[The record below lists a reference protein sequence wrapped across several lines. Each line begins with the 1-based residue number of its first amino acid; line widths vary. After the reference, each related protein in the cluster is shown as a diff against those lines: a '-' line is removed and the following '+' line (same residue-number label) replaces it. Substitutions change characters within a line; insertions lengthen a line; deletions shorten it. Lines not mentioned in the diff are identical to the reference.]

1 MKVPDLIPLRYDCPI
16 CGESN
21 ETLVDPTG
29 GEKQEFVEDCAVCC
43 NPVVI
48 SIRMDAGGSMTLAVD
63 AES

>member
-1 MKVPDLIPLRYDCPI
+1 MKVPELIPVRFDCPS

-48 SIRMDAGGSMTLAVD
+48 SVRMDAEGLITLAVE